1 MESKAGPIAE
11 LLVPVRKKIGRLRT
25 ARSSNR
31 RGNHANN
38 DMRPEKTRRAALQ
51 SELEVTD
58 LCRESTVLCE
68 SRCYG
73 LNGFSGA
80 PNRDGSKRMVSN
92 LKEFVAFI
100 SEAPTIEISGGV
112 AHVQDRSGDVRVA
125 RAMSV
130 RMLEKYGDR
139 INRAL
144 SRYAGGETDII
155 VDD

>member
-1 MESKAGPIAE
+1 
-11 LLVPVRKKIGRLRT
+11 
-25 ARSSNR
+25 
-31 RGNHANN
+31 
-38 DMRPEKTRRAALQ
+38 
-51 SELEVTD
+51 
-58 LCRESTVLCE
+58 
-68 SRCYG
+68 
-73 LNGFSGA
+73 
-80 PNRDGSKRMVSN
+80 MVSN